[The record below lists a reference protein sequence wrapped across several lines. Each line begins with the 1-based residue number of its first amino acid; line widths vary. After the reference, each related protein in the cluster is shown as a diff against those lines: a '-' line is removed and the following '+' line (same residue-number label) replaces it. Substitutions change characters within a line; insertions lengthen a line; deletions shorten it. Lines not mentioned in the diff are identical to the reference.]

1 MSDTPDPLS
10 SRGRRQALLRAYW
23 HKNLLLMGGC
33 LTLWAL
39 AGLGCGVL
47 WANWLNQWN
56 LPGTG
61 YPLGF
66 WFAHQGAIIV
76 FVLTIL
82 FYALVMNRLDK
93 KHEVELARLLSEG
106 GPQ

>member
-1 MSDTPDPLS
+1 MSDTPDLHS
-10 SRGRRQALLRAYW
+10 ARERQSALLRAYW

-33 LTLWAL
+33 LTVWAL

-47 WANWLNQWN
+47 WADWLNRWN

-82 FYALVMNRLDK
+82 VYALIMNRLDAW
-93 KHEVELARLLSEG
+93 HHRELARAATEG
-106 GPQ
+106 GVQ

>member
-1 MSDTPDPLS
+1 MSDTPDHLS
-10 SRGRRQALLRAYW
+10 SRARHQDLLRAYW

-33 LTLWAL
+33 LTAWAL

-47 WANWLNQWN
+47 WADWLNRWN

-66 WFAHQGAIIV
+66 WFAHQGAIIS
-76 FVLTIL
+76 FVLII
-82 FYALVMNRLDK
+82 FIYALIMNRLDK
-93 KHEVELARLLSEG
+93 RHHQQLARINGEG
-106 GPQ
+106 GAR